1 MSDNATL
8 EAHKATAQRFTEIV
22 NTREF
27 EAFPE
32 VCQPNLVR
40 HCPATPDVN
49 VRSLEDMVAFLEEDL
64 RGVPDATIALKTL
77 VAEGEL
83 MGFWANYSGTQEGQ
97 MGPFPP
103 SGKRIDCDFAGIFR
117 FEEGKIAEIW
127 VTWDNMGIL
136 AALGHITSPGAQE

>member
-1 MSDNATL
+1 MSTNATL
-8 EAHKATAQRFTEIV
+8 EAHKATAQRFAEIV

-49 VRSLEDMVAFLEEDL
+49 VRSVEDMVAFLEEDL
-64 RGVPDATIALKTL
+64 KAVPDSVVTLKML
-77 VAEGEL
+77 AVEGEL

-127 VTWDNMGIL
+127 VTWDNIGIL
-136 AALGHITSPGAQE
+136 AALGHITPTGAPE